1 MVHEPARFGAIKKI
15 PSLYRMLP
23 TDYVARACVVSDL
36 LCTLACK
43 CEECKKEM
51 KSLSEVDEM
60 FAKVITDLEAKLA
73 E

>member
-1 MVHEPARFGAIKKI
+1 
-15 PSLYRMLP
+15 MLP